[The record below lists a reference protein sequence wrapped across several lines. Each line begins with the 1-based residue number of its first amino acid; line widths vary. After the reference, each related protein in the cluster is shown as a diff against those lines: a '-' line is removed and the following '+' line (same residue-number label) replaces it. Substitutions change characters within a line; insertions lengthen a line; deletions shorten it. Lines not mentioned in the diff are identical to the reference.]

1 MVSLFKI
8 TFRLSG
14 RSLFIFSVGFDI
26 DLRWLPCVDHR
37 AAQEES
43 DGRELQNKNQFDCQ
57 ADGTKS
63 SQPTNG
69 LLDNGERIFR
79 NLKGQY
85 NAMMLEDQLA

>member
-1 MVSLFKI
+1 MLNCPDNFKDWQLTLVSLFKI

-14 RSLFIFSVGFDI
+14 RSLFIFSAGFDI

-63 SQPTNG
+63 SQPLFFG
-69 LLDNGERIFR
+69 ILRDNTM
-79 NLKGQY
+79 Q
-85 NAMMLEDQLA
+85 

>member
-1 MVSLFKI
+1 MKHETILLNAKLAWQFQGLATLVSLFKI

-43 DGRELQNKNQFDCQ
+43 DGRELQNKNQN
-57 ADGTKS
+57 S
-63 SQPTNG
+63 SIARQMEQNPANQRRTAG
-69 LLDNGERIFR
+69 
-79 NLKGQY
+79 
-85 NAMMLEDQLA
+85 